1 MTSCAGCNTTL
12 GWKKYNFQKQWRV
25 PGYFCKE
32 CMKKIGQNFDD
43 HGRVTLPRRN
53 CDTCGIEL
61 YFLDSV
67 WHGKKQ
73 RRCCDIC
80 KDAGPAEQSV
90 VSGLP
95 PVPPRIPI
103 MMGLFAAFGFVL
115 MISGFVYVI
124 LVAPQ
129 QESGLLHVIL
139 GSTMS
144 GAGFMLA
151 RKMIRVRNMVL
162 GKKEVRAEARP

>member
-12 GWKKYNFQKQWRV
+12 GWKKFNFQKQWHV
-25 PGYFCKE
+25 PGYFCKV

-43 HGRVTLPRRN
+43 HGRVTLPKRN
-53 CDTCGIEL
+53 CDTCGVEL
-61 YFLDSV
+61 YFLGSV

-73 RRCCDIC
+73 KHCCDIC
-80 KDAGPAEQSV
+80 KDAGPVEASV
-90 VSGLP
+90 TSGLP
-95 PVPPRIPI
+95 PVPPRVPI
-103 MMGLFAAFGFVL
+103 MMGFFAAFGLVL
-115 MISGFVYVI
+115 MMAGFVYVI

-129 QESGLLHVIL
+129 QDAGLLHVIL

-151 RKMIRVRNMVL
+151 RKMIRVRNLIL
-162 GKKEVRAEARP
+162 GKKEVRAEAKQ